1 MTVKGEKRKIKN
13 RKKKRRRKR
22 KENENLLEMVDPKR
36 NLQRRRKKKFLVNR
50 REIFRPTSF
59 TSETIVKRSLQIM
72 LVSVSLKLPKFLVL
86 NGKLSVPKKKL
97 HMKKKQ
103 PKIKSD
109 MPAKWTNSKRT
120 AEKSKFQ
127 PNRRNLQRRRK
138 RRLHL
143 PRLQVQQRHKDRTS
157 HKKRY
162 PMIHQTKNPSHINMC
177 SLLVLS
183 CVDNSTA
190 IFTATCSY
198 PKPNPKTNLYWFR
211 QVRTKCTNKNV
222 GHRRSCPCTSC
233 RPSRRPI
240 LC

>member
-1 MTVKGEKRKIKN
+1 MIAKEAKRKIKN
-13 RKKKRRRKR
+13 RKKKRKRKR
-22 KENENLLEMVDPKR
+22 NENENLLEMAAKR
-36 NLQRRRKKKFLVNR
+36 NQRRRRKKRFLVNQ
-50 REIFRPTSF
+50 REIFHRTSF
-59 TSETIVKRSLQIM
+59 TSEKIVRRSSQIM
-72 LVSVSLKLPKFLVL
+72 LVSVSLKLPKFSVL
-86 NGKLSVPKKKL
+86 SGKLSVPMKRP
-97 HMKKKQ
+97 HMKKKLL
-103 PKIKSD
+103 KIKSD
-109 MPAKWTNSKRT
+109 MPAKWTNSKRM

-127 PNRRNLQRRRK
+127 PNRRNRQRRKK
-138 RRLHL
+138 RRLLL

-162 PMIHQTKNPSHINMC
+162 PMIHQTKNQSHINMC

-198 PKPNPKTNLYWFR
+198 PKPNPKSNLYWFR